1 MKEVKIEKIYDYPK
15 NDSRIPV
22 AYVIV
27 NNESLGGGGFGE
39 VFKVRREEEGE
50 PPNNNQFFALKKIK
64 KEGIINDK
72 DKHYRVLSEIKIH
85 RMLKNKY
92 ICKYEHSFEDEQNIY
107 ILLEYCERKSLDDY
121 LKIRK
126 TLTEYETR
134 YYMFQVLQGLKYLR
148 RKKVVHRDLT
158 IANLFLKDIK
168 SIKIGDFG
176 LSYIETENEEKPGLM
191 CGTQGYFT
199 PEHVQTK
206 YSYKTDVF
214 YFGVCIYHLMTGLT
228 LFKDAATSFDM
239 IKKNDIIYD
248 EKTKFS
254 KQCKDLFEQIFTFES
269 KRIDLEEIAMHP
281 FFNGGK
287 GLVDVDFPNY
297 FDEKMNKKA
306 FEEKI
311 KILEKNV
318 IMTDVSVIKRK
329 TENLSNKKSDG
340 EFSND
345 SGNNSFKNGVNN
357 NLNNNPNNKAE
368 YNLKDQIKNLLIKNQ
383 IKELDNN
390 SIKDKY
396 INNNINKQ
404 NNTLKNDDNK
414 NNILTKEK
422 KENNPF
428 KEHSPEKD
436 NMGMLIEGEI
446 NKQKNIPQ
454 KIVKKHS
461 IPLLDLGINENE
473 KEEEEEEESE
483 KVEKENNSFND
494 VDTLNPKENNK
505 NKFIEEELD
514 ISEEEEKMNSLQ
526 KIYIKKIIQE
536 NNKFGIGYLLNN
548 DDIGIL
554 FNDDS
559 IMTKFSEYKNL
570 IYYRNPINN
579 LHKIL
584 LPMKSES
591 NKDLSNKIYFFSYII
606 EEVIKKKSRVKFV
619 NNKEENSKND
629 IELENEIVNEQ
640 KKNNIH
646 KNDVYLL
653 KYKKNYYAHFFI
665 LSNNN
670 IQIKY
675 IDGVDI
681 IFCCSKNK
689 KIIYINHEGNKA
701 EFDLGPNKEFTNFI
715 CKDQKINKRI
725 KYAIKEIIK

>member
-297 FDEKMNKKA
+297 FDEKMNKKV

-318 IMTDVSVIKRK
+318 IMTDISVIKRK

>member
-297 FDEKMNKKA
+297 FDEKMNKKV

-461 IPLLDLGINENE
+461 IPLLDLGTNENG

-584 LPMKSES
+584 LPLKSES

-606 EEVIKKKSRVKFV
+606 EEVIKKKSRMKFV

>member
-297 FDEKMNKKA
+297 FDEKMNKKV

-461 IPLLDLGINENE
+461 IPLLDLGTNENG

-606 EEVIKKKSRVKFV
+606 EEVIKKKSRMKFV

>member
-446 NKQKNIPQ
+446 NKQKNNPQ

>member
-428 KEHSPEKD
+428 KEHLPEKD

-606 EEVIKKKSRVKFV
+606 EEVIKKKSRMKFV

-689 KIIYINHEGNKA
+689 KIIYINH
-701 EFDLGPNKEFTNFI
+701 
-715 CKDQKINKRI
+715 
-725 KYAIKEIIK
+725 

>member
-297 FDEKMNKKA
+297 FDEKMNKKV

-396 INNNINKQ
+396 IN
-404 NNTLKNDDNK
+404 
-414 NNILTKEK
+414 
-422 KENNPF
+422 
-428 KEHSPEKD
+428 
-436 NMGMLIEGEI
+436 
-446 NKQKNIPQ
+446 
-454 KIVKKHS
+454 
-461 IPLLDLGINENE
+461 
-473 KEEEEEEESE
+473 
-483 KVEKENNSFND
+483 
-494 VDTLNPKENNK
+494 
-505 NKFIEEELD
+505 
-514 ISEEEEKMNSLQ
+514 
-526 KIYIKKIIQE
+526 
-536 NNKFGIGYLLNN
+536 
-548 DDIGIL
+548 
-554 FNDDS
+554 
-559 IMTKFSEYKNL
+559 
-570 IYYRNPINN
+570 
-579 LHKIL
+579 
-584 LPMKSES
+584 
-591 NKDLSNKIYFFSYII
+591 
-606 EEVIKKKSRVKFV
+606 
-619 NNKEENSKND
+619 
-629 IELENEIVNEQ
+629 
-640 KKNNIH
+640 
-646 KNDVYLL
+646 
-653 KYKKNYYAHFFI
+653 
-665 LSNNN
+665 
-670 IQIKY
+670 
-675 IDGVDI
+675 
-681 IFCCSKNK
+681 
-689 KIIYINHEGNKA
+689 
-701 EFDLGPNKEFTNFI
+701 
-715 CKDQKINKRI
+715 
-725 KYAIKEIIK
+725 

>member
-446 NKQKNIPQ
+446 NKQKNNPQ

-461 IPLLDLGINENE
+461 IPLLDLGTNENG

>member
-345 SGNNSFKNGVNN
+345 SGNNSFKNGINN

-436 NMGMLIEGEI
+436 NMGILIEGEI

-584 LPMKSES
+584 LPLKSEC